1 MIHYPRSWCIIDGT
15 LIWCM
20 LMYHVDPPSFLMDH
34 DASCC
39 IMIHHRT
46 MMYHV
51 TSLCVKMYYVD
62 ASWLIIPYHDAS
74 LIAYWYDAYWC
85 IMLIA
90 RRSWWS
96 WCIMMHH
103 ESSSH
108 HGVQCCIMMY
118 VDASC
123 WCIMIP
129 YPLSWCIMTHNC
141 ASCWFPVHLEVSWY
155 IMVYFVLR
163 IPDVYVSRDRLEPHR
178 TTTPETVF
186 LLRL

>member
-1 MIHYPRSWCIIDGT
+1 MLIMIHYPRSWCIIDGT

-51 TSLCVKMYYVD
+51 TSLCVKMHYVD

-74 LIAYWYDAYWC
+74 LIAYWYDEYWC

-103 ESSSH
+103 ESSS
-108 HGVQCCIMMY
+108 
-118 VDASC
+118 S
-123 WCIMIP
+123 
-129 YPLSWCIMTHNC
+129 
-141 ASCWFPVHLEVSWY
+141 PVHLEVSWY

-178 TTTPETVF
+178 TTTPEAAL